1 MGNKKRHPA
10 IGLEARENEMIA
22 KSVDLAERRIE
33 DGSASDSLII
43 HFLRLGT
50 TKMQLEKEKLRAEVE
65 LSKTKAK
72 SIEESDKSESLYI
85 DAINAMKE
93 YRGEAHEDRDSD
105 Y

>member
-1 MGNKKRHPA
+1 MGNRKRPPA

-50 TKMQLEKEKLRAEVE
+50 TKMQLEKEKLRADVE

-72 SIEESDKSESLYI
+72 SIEESDKTEALYLE
-85 DAINAMKE
+85 AINAMRE
-93 YRGEAHEDRDSD
+93 YRGESHGDEDSNL
-105 Y
+105 